1 MKNKRRSFLKM
12 SAIAGSGFF
21 IVPRNVLG
29 GNGFISP
36 SDQLNIAAIG
46 AGGKGNDITH
56 DWASGE
62 RVIALC
68 DVHPD
73 GSHGVTDSR
82 KTYPIGNFYVDF
94 REMLDNEKDLD
105 AVTISTPD
113 HTHGVIASNAMN
125 RGLHVYVQ
133 KPLTHNIEEARALT
147 EIAAKNKVVTQM
159 GNQGGSSTGVVKIQ
173 EWVDKKMIGKI
184 YKIYAWTNRPV
195 WPQGFDMENNEE
207 EKPANLNWDLW
218 LGPAASAKYTSQL
231 HPFNW
236 RGWWDYG
243 TGALGDMGCHILDAP
258 YKTLDLHYPTDVECS
273 VGQVFQQAWSQNF
286 IPAGCPASSIVT
298 LNFDKTAKN
307 DSKIEL
313 VWMDGGLRP
322 SHPEFI
328 PADDFLGEKN
338 STNGVL
344 MIGETGVISCGVY
357 GLGPKLYRK
366 GHETIEFSTDDYWK
380 SLDHVHHMEWI
391 NGIKAG
397 YGSDEYKKITAP
409 FEYAGPFTETVLMGN
424 LAIRSYMSMGKDKPK
439 YSPNR
444 YHTSEYS
451 KFVGRK
457 KLLWDGDNMKITNF
471 DEANKYVGRTRRPGW
486 NL

>member
-1 MKNKRRSFLKM
+1 MKNRRSFLKK
-12 SAIAGSGFF
+12 SAIFGSGLF

-29 GNGFISP
+29 GPGFIAP
-36 SDQLNIAAIG
+36 SDQLNIASIG
-46 AGGKGNDITH
+46 TGGKGYDITH
-56 DWASGE
+56 DWASSE

-73 GSHGVTDSR
+73 KSDVVNAR
-82 KTYPIGNFYVDF
+82 KKYPNANVYVDF

-105 AVTISTPD
+105 AVTVSTPD
-113 HTHGVIASNAMN
+113 HTHGIIASNAMN

-133 KPLTHNIEEARALT
+133 KPLTHNIEEARKLT
-147 EIAAKNKVVTQM
+147 QIAKNNKVVTQM
-159 GNQGGSSTGVVKIQ
+159 GNQGGSSAGVMKIQ

-184 YKIYAWTNRPV
+184 KKIYAWTNRPV
-195 WPQGFDMENNEE
+195 WPQGFPMKENNEE
-207 EKPANLNWDLW
+207 KPKNLNWDLW
-218 LGPAASAKYTSQL
+218 LGPATYTKYTSQL

-258 YKTLDLHYPTDVECS
+258 YKTLGLHYPTDVECS
-273 VGQVFQQAWSQNF
+273 VGSVYQQAWSQNF
-286 IPAGCPASSIVT
+286 IPEGCPPSYIVT
-298 LNFDKTAKN
+298 LHFNKTDKN

-322 SHPEFI
+322 SHPEDI

-344 MIGETGVISCGVY
+344 MIGEKGVISCGVY
-357 GLGPKLYRK
+357 ALTPKLYRK
-366 GHETIEFSTDDYWK
+366 GEKTIEFDTGGES
-380 SLDHVHHMEWI
+380 SLDHIHHMEWI

-397 YGSDEYKKITAP
+397 YMSDTYKKITAP

-424 LAIRSYMSMGKDKPK
+424 LAIRSYMSMGKEKPK
-439 YSPNR
+439 YFEDK
-444 YHTSEYS
+444 YHTSEFG

-471 DEANKYVGRTRRPGW
+471 DEANKFVGRVRRPGW
-486 NL
+486 NF

>member
-1 MKNKRRSFLKM
+1 MKNRRRNFLKK
-12 SAIAGSGFF
+12 SATMGAGFF

-29 GNGFISP
+29 GNGFTSP

-46 AGGKGNDITH
+46 AGGKGNDIT
-56 DWASGE
+56 DSWASGE

-73 GSHGVTDSR
+73 GEHGVTNSR
-82 KTYPIGNFYVDF
+82 KTYPKANFYVDF
-94 REMLDNEKDLD
+94 REMLDKEKDLD

-113 HTHGVIASNAMN
+113 HTHAVIAINAMN

-133 KPLTHNIEEARALT
+133 KPLTHNIEEARVLT
-147 EIAAKNKVVTQM
+147 QIAAKNKVVTQM
-159 GNQGGSSTGVVKIQ
+159 GNQGGSSSGVVKIQ
-173 EWVDKKMIGKI
+173 EWVDRKMIGKI
-184 YKIYAWTNRPV
+184 NKIYAWTNRPV
-195 WPQGFDMENNEE
+195 WPQGFDMKDNDEV
-207 EKPANLNWDLW
+207 KPPNLNWDLW
-218 LGPAASAKYTSQL
+218 LGPAASSKYTSQL

-243 TGALGDMGCHILDAP
+243 TGALGDMACHILDAP
-258 YKTLDLHYPTDVECS
+258 YKTLGLHYPTDVECS
-273 VGQVFQQAWSQNF
+273 VGQVFEQAWSQNF
-286 IPAGCPASSIVT
+286 VPKGCPASSIVT
-298 LNFDKTAKN
+298 INFNKTEKN
-307 DSKIEL
+307 DSKIQL

-322 SHPEFI
+322 SHPEAI
-328 PADDFLGEKN
+328 PADDFLGEVN

-344 MIGETGVISCGVY
+344 MVGEKGVISCGVY
-357 GLGPKLYRK
+357 GLEPKLYRK
-366 GHETIEFSTDDYWK
+366 GKETIVFKTPDRSN
-380 SLDHVHHMEWI
+380 LDHNHHMEWI

-424 LAIRSYMSMGKDKPK
+424 LAIRSYMSMGNKKPEYFDNK
-439 YSPNR
+439 

-457 KLLWDGDNMKITNF
+457 KLLWDGENMKITNF
-471 DEANKYVGRTRRPGW
+471 DEANEFVGRFRRPGW
-486 NL
+486 EL

>member
-1 MKNKRRSFLKM
+1 MKNKRRNFLKK
-12 SAIAGSGFF
+12 SAAVGAGFF

-46 AGGKGNDITH
+46 AGGKGNDIT
-56 DWASGE
+56 DSWASGE

-73 GSHGVTDSR
+73 GEHGVTDSR
-82 KTYPIGNFYVDF
+82 KTYPKANFYVDF
-94 REMLDNEKDLD
+94 REMLDKEKDLD

-113 HTHGVIASNAMN
+113 HTHAVIAINAMN

-133 KPLTHNIEEARALT
+133 KPLTHNIEEARVLT
-147 EIAAKNKVVTQM
+147 QIAAKNKVVTQM
-159 GNQGGSSTGVVKIQ
+159 GNQGGSSSGVVKIQ
-173 EWVDKKMIGKI
+173 EWVDRKMIGKI
-184 YKIYAWTNRPV
+184 NKIYAWTNRPV
-195 WPQGFDMENNEE
+195 WPQGFDMKDNNEV
-207 EKPANLNWDLW
+207 KPQNLNWDLW
-218 LGPAASAKYTSQL
+218 LGPATSSKYTSQL

-243 TGALGDMGCHILDAP
+243 TGALGDMACHILDAP
-258 YKTLDLHYPTDVECS
+258 YKTLGLHYPTDVECS
-273 VGQVFQQAWSQNF
+273 VGQVFEQAWSQNF
-286 IPAGCPASSIVT
+286 VPKGCPASSIVT
-298 LNFDKTAKN
+298 INFNKTEKN
-307 DSKIEL
+307 DSKIQL

-322 SHPEFI
+322 SHPEAI
-328 PADDFLGEKN
+328 PADDFLGEVN

-344 MIGETGVISCGVY
+344 MIGEKGVISCGVY
-357 GLGPKLYRK
+357 GLEPKLYRK
-366 GHETIEFSTDDYWK
+366 GKETIVFKTPDRNNLDYN
-380 SLDHVHHMEWI
+380 HHMEWI

-424 LAIRSYMSMGKDKPK
+424 LAIRSYMSMGNKKPEYFDNK
-439 YSPNR
+439 

-457 KLLWDGDNMKITNF
+457 KLLWDGENMKITNF
-471 DEANKYVGRTRRPGW
+471 DEANEFVGRFRRPGW
-486 NL
+486 EL

>member
-1 MKNKRRSFLKM
+1 MKNKRRNFLKK
-12 SAIAGSGFF
+12 SAAVGAGFF

-46 AGGKGNDITH
+46 AGGKGNDIT
-56 DWASGE
+56 DSWASGE

-73 GSHGVTDSR
+73 GQHVVTDSR
-82 KTYPIGNFYVDF
+82 KTYPKANFYVDF
-94 REMLDNEKDLD
+94 REMLDKEKDLD

-113 HTHGVIASNAMN
+113 HTHAVIAINAMN

-133 KPLTHNIEEARALT
+133 KPLTHNIEEARVLT
-147 EIAAKNKVVTQM
+147 QIAAKNKVVTQM
-159 GNQGGSSTGVVKIQ
+159 GNQGGSSSGVVKIQ

-184 YKIYAWTNRPV
+184 NKIYAWTNRPV
-195 WPQGFDMENNEE
+195 WPQGFDMKDNNEV
-207 EKPANLNWDLW
+207 KPPNLNWDLW
-218 LGPAASAKYTSQL
+218 LGPAASSKYTSQL

-243 TGALGDMGCHILDAP
+243 TGALGDMACHILAAR
-258 YKTLDLHYPTDVECS
+258 YKTLGLHYPTDVECS
-273 VGQVFQQAWSQNF
+273 VGQVFEQAWSQNF
-286 IPAGCPASSIVT
+286 VPKGCPASSIVT
-298 LNFDKTAKN
+298 INFNKTEKN
-307 DSKIEL
+307 DSKIQL

-322 SHPEFI
+322 SHPEAI
-328 PADDFLGEKN
+328 PADDFLGEVN

-344 MIGETGVISCGVY
+344 MIGEKGVISCGVY
-357 GLGPKLYRK
+357 GLEPKLYRK
-366 GHETIEFSTDDYWK
+366 GKETIVFKTPDRSNLDYN
-380 SLDHVHHMEWI
+380 HHMEWI

-424 LAIRSYMSMGKDKPK
+424 LAIRSYMSMGKDKPE

-444 YHTSEYS
+444 YHTSEYN

-457 KLLWDGDNMKITNF
+457 KLLWDGENMKITNF
-471 DEANKYVGRTRRPGW
+471 DEANQFVGRIRRQGW
-486 NL
+486 EL

>member
-1 MKNKRRSFLKM
+1 MKNKRRSFLKK
-12 SAIAGSGFF
+12 SAIAGTGFF

-29 GNGFISP
+29 GSGFTSP

-46 AGGKGNDITH
+46 AGGKGNDITAA
-56 DWASGE
+56 WASGE

-82 KTYPIGNFYVDF
+82 KTYPKANFYIDY
-94 REMLDNEKDLD
+94 REMLNQEKDLD

-147 EIAAKNKVVTQM
+147 KIAAKNKVVTQM
-159 GNQGGSSTGVVKIQ
+159 GNQGGSSTGVVKNQ
-173 EWVDKKMIGKI
+173 EWVDKKLIGKI
-184 YKIYAWTNRPV
+184 NKIYAWTNRPV
-195 WPQGFDMENNEE
+195 WPQGFDMQDNNEV
-207 EKPANLNWDLW
+207 KPPNLNWDLW
-218 LGPAASAKYTSQL
+218 LGPAASTKYTSQL

-258 YKTLDLHYPTDVECS
+258 YKTLGLRYPTDVECS
-273 VGQVFQQAWSQNF
+273 VGQVFEQAWSQNF
-286 IPAGCPASSIVT
+286 VPKGCPASSIVT
-298 LNFDKTAKN
+298 LNFDKTSKN
-307 DSKIEL
+307 DSKIEM

-322 SHPEFI
+322 SHPDAI
-328 PADDFLGEKN
+328 PADDFLGEIN

-344 MIGETGVISCGVY
+344 MIGEKGVISCGVY
-357 GLGPKLYRK
+357 GLEPRLYRK
-366 GHETIEFSTDDYWK
+366 GKETIIFKTPDRSD
-380 SLDHVHHMEWI
+380 LDHNHHMEWI
-391 NGIKAG
+391 DGIKAG
-397 YGSDEYKKITAP
+397 FGSDEYKKITAP

-424 LAIRSYMSMGKDKPK
+424 LAIRSYMSMGNKKPEYFDNK
-439 YSPNR
+439 

-471 DEANKYVGRTRRPGW
+471 DEANQFVGRTRRKGW

>member
-1 MKNKRRSFLKM
+1 MKNKRRNFLKK
-12 SAIAGSGFF
+12 SAAVGAGFF

-29 GNGFISP
+29 GNGFVSP

-46 AGGKGNDITH
+46 AGGKGNDIT
-56 DWASGE
+56 DSWASGE

-73 GSHGVTDSR
+73 GEHGVTDSR
-82 KTYPIGNFYVDF
+82 KTYPKANFYVDF
-94 REMLDNEKDLD
+94 REMLDKEKDLD

-113 HTHGVIASNAMN
+113 HTHAVIAINAMN

-133 KPLTHNIEEARALT
+133 KPLTHNIEEARVLT
-147 EIAAKNKVVTQM
+147 QIAAKNKVVTQM
-159 GNQGGSSTGVVKIQ
+159 GNQGGSSSGVVKIQ

-184 YKIYAWTNRPV
+184 NKIYAWTNRPV
-195 WPQGFDMENNEE
+195 WPQGFDMKDNNEV
-207 EKPANLNWDLW
+207 KPPNLNWDLW
-218 LGPAASAKYTSQL
+218 LGPAASSKYTSQL

-243 TGALGDMGCHILDAP
+243 TGALGDMACHILDAP
-258 YKTLDLHYPTDVECS
+258 YKTLGLHYPTDVECS
-273 VGQVFQQAWSQNF
+273 VGQVFEQAWSQNF
-286 IPAGCPASSIVT
+286 VPKGCPASSIVT
-298 LNFDKTAKN
+298 INFNKTEKN
-307 DSKIEL
+307 DSKIQL

-322 SHPEFI
+322 SHPEAI
-328 PADDFLGEKN
+328 PADDFLGEVN

-344 MIGETGVISCGVY
+344 MVGEKGVISCGVY
-357 GLGPKLYRK
+357 GLEPKLYRK
-366 GHETIEFSTDDYWK
+366 GKETIVFKTPDRSN
-380 SLDHVHHMEWI
+380 LDHNHHMEWI

-397 YGSDEYKKITAP
+397 YGSYEYKKITAP

-424 LAIRSYMSMGKDKPK
+424 LAIRSYMSMGNKKPEYFDNK
-439 YSPNR
+439 

-457 KLLWDGDNMKITNF
+457 KLLWDGENMKITNF
-471 DEANKYVGRTRRPGW
+471 DEANEFVGRFRRPGW
-486 NL
+486 EL